1 MPIARRAV
9 RPLQILLVALFAA
22 LVGAQALLVVA
33 LTELAPTD
41 TPELHRFRWTVLV
54 AVLLVLACVE
64 VVVVATWRL
73 LGLVRADRIFSARS
87 LPWVDAIVGAFA
99 AAWVVLLAAVF
110 PVLQFAQVDDSPGLG
125 GLHLVLLLVG
135 AVPVLLMVVMRALLT
150 QATSLRTDLEAVI

>member
-1 MPIARRAV
+1 MRIGRRAV

-41 TPELHRFRWTVLV
+41 IPELQRFRWTVLV
-54 AVLLVLACVE
+54 AALLVLVCVE

-73 LGLVRADRIFSARS
+73 LGLVRVDQIFSAGS
-87 LPWVDAIVGAFA
+87 LPWVDAIAGAFA
-99 AAWVVLLAAVF
+99 AAWLVLLVAVV
-110 PVLQFAQVDDSPGLG
+110 PVLQFAQVDDAPGLG
-125 GLHLVLLLVG
+125 GLHLLLLLVG

>member
-1 MPIARRAV
+1 MLIARRAV
-9 RPLQILLVALFAA
+9 RPLQILLVALFIA

-33 LTELAPTD
+33 LTELAPTE
-41 TPELHRFRWTVLV
+41 TPELQRFRWTVLV
-54 AVLLVLACVE
+54 AALLVLACVE

-73 LGLVRADRIFSARS
+73 LGLVRVDKIFSSGS

-99 AAWVVLLAAVF
+99 AAW
-110 PVLQFAQVDDSPGLG
+110 
-125 GLHLVLLLVG
+125 LVLLVA